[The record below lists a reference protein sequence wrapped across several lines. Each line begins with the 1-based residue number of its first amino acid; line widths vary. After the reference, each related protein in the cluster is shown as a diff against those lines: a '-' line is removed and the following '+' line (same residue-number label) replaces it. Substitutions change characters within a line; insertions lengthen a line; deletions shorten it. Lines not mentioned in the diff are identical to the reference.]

1 MIDDNVSVK
10 NQYSNWMYKK
20 DYAWNPWTCSPD
32 CDKNFENDKYLKI
45 WTCKLSIIDDLV
57 IKCDKILD
65 MPNTK

>member
-20 DYAWNPWTCSPD
+20 DYAWNPGTCSPD

-45 WTCKLSIIDDLV
+45 
-57 IKCDKILD
+57 
-65 MPNTK
+65 